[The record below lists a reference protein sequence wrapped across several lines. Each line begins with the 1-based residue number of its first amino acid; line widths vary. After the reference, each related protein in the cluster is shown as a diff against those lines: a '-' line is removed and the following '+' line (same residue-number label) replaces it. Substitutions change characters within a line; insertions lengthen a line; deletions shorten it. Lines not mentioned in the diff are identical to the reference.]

1 MFILLSILLVTL
13 LLYHYR
19 QLSIKD
25 LVDLNSINSSN
36 SLKVVILKRDTFLGE
51 MLNHKEII
59 NTKDSIKLINDL
71 ETYKLRRTIVNKGP
85 DDVTQYFISVRDS
98 GNEIIR
104 LVVKGNN
111 YVYLRDK
118 RDVFDTY
125 RILKNT
131 YNTDLLETL
140 LN

>member
-1 MFILLSILLVTL
+1 MSILLSILLVSL

-19 QLSIKD
+19 ELSIKD

-51 MLNHKEII
+51 ILNHKEII

-104 LVVKGNN
+104 LVVKGDN

>member
-1 MFILLSILLVTL
+1 
-13 LLYHYR
+13 
-19 QLSIKD
+19 
-25 LVDLNSINSSN
+25 
-36 SLKVVILKRDTFLGE
+36 
-51 MLNHKEII
+51 
-59 NTKDSIKLINDL
+59 
-71 ETYKLRRTIVNKGP
+71 LRRTIVNKGP

-104 LVVKGNN
+104 LVVKGDN